1 LQKWLVL
8 VFRHGQ
14 KAHALAVLID
24 HELGGGIK
32 DLYATAEPERLR
44 RHVRRRSI
52 DQGFVVVQH
61 TAQEASAMLESAL
74 AAPLCP
80 AALDQ
85 LEDVPV
91 HMPVLRTGRR
101 C

>member
-1 LQKWLVL
+1 M
-8 VFRHGQ
+8 
-14 KAHALAVLID
+14 LID